1 MLARRIL
8 SAIVLVSVAV
18 ACITLDIRVPVM
30 GQPGIWMV
38 PLFLGF
44 TLGTVWEMSC
54 LLARRW
60 SVVPKHV
67 LMHSALACVIAL
79 FPTLYSLVMHKPYP
93 IDCPVGR
100 FGWIAIA
107 VFVATMSLGVIAIM
121 RFPSSSDDESQRMI
135 AMERTTLGWLLSVA
149 IVSYVVGCMSVWFL
163 IRMQG
168 DSQQGMA
175 NLIALLATTKFADAG
190 AYFAGKSF
198 GRTKLAPAISPGKTW
213 EGFIGGLAASVLVA
227 YLSFR
232 VVLPAIGI
240 SSGEFWWGP
249 MVLASLVTV
258 VGLIGDLLESMV
270 KRAVGSKDS
279 GTMLPGLGGVWDVT
293 DSLLPAAI
301 VGYLGVVAK
310 LT

>member
-1 MLARRIL
+1 
-8 SAIVLVSVAV
+8 
-18 ACITLDIRVPVM
+18 M

-38 PLFLGF
+38 PLFLAF

-54 LLARRW
+54 LFARKW
-60 SVVPKHV
+60 HVEPKHV
-67 LMHSALACVIAL
+67 LLYATVACVIAL
-79 FPTLYSLVMHKPYP
+79 FPSIYSAVMQKPYP

-100 FGWIAIA
+100 FGWISIAI
-107 VFVATMSLGVIAIM
+107 FVAVMCSGLEAILK
-121 RFPSSSDDESQRMI
+121 FPSSSVEEEQRMI
-135 AMERTTLGWLLSVA
+135 AMERTTLRWLLSIA

-163 IRMQG
+163 IRMHG
-168 DSQQGMA
+168 DSQRGMA

-190 AYFAGKSF
+190 AYFVGKTI
-198 GRTKLAPAISPGKTW
+198 GRTKLAPSISPGKTW
-213 EGFIGGLAASVLVA
+213 EGFGGGLVTSIAVA
-227 YLSFR
+227 YLTFR
-232 VVLPAIGI
+232 VVLPSIGI
-240 SSGEFWWGP
+240 TSGEFWWGP

-301 VGYLGVVAK
+301 VGYLGIVAQ